1 MVQSMTGFGS
11 AASRDFTV
19 EIRSLNHRFI
29 DISIKMPQFM
39 SQYEIPLRNILKE
52 RFQRGRFDV
61 SVSLTGGKTAQITIN
76 KNLARSIYTALRELQ
91 EELSLSGEIGMETLT
106 SYRELLMEEEPT
118 YDFEELRTTFNEAA
132 SHLENMRMR
141 EGSLLADDIRKRL
154 NLLNDMNDK
163 VKSLAPD
170 EVNRWRERLTERLK
184 LIVEGGMIDNNR
196 IMQEAALMAEKLDIS
211 EEINRIENHTK
222 QFAEIL
228 NDGNTIGKKIDFLLQ
243 EINREVNTLA
253 YKSGDYSISKLVI
266 EMKTEVEKI
275 REQIQNIQ

>member
-1 MVQSMTGFGS
+1 MTGFGS

-275 REQIQNIQ
+275 REQIQNVQ